1 MSKKD
6 KLLLRLIG
14 PPAPKDFPWS
24 DLLTVMGHCGF
35 AHRCSGGS
43 HFTFEHHSG
52 FRFTVSSTH
61 PGGILKAY
69 QVRDVLEALTM
80 VGALNGEAR
89 NG

>member
-6 KLLLRLIG
+6 KLLSRLMG
-14 PPAPKDFPWS
+14 QPAPRDFPWS
-24 DLLTVMGHCGF
+24 DLLTVMGQFGF
-35 AHRCSGGS
+35 STRCSGGS

-52 FRFTVSSTH
+52 FRFTVSRTH

-69 QVRDVLEALTM
+69 QVKDALQALAI
-80 VGALNGEAR
+80 VRALNGEKE